1 MSAVPRPRQPL
12 LLPMSLLHLDAVM
25 AIEAGAYP
33 FPWSHG
39 NFVDSLAAGYDAR
52 VLYDDE
58 GAILGYFV
66 AMAGVE
72 EMHLLNITVAPRAWH
87 LGHGR
92 FMLDALEA
100 LCRERGARQLWLEV
114 RVSNERARAIY
125 RRRGFA
131 EVGRRKGYYPDARGK
146 REDACSIAGEVA
158 DVGVELGDGYA
169 KAFHALSREN
179 APCRGGGFKTIA
191 EAGPVVLAD
200 GRRQPVPLFSM
211 PAFPGRSCRRPR
223 RP

>member
-33 FPWSHG
+33 FPWTHG

-52 VLYDDE
+52 VLYDDQ

-87 LGHGR
+87 QGHGR

-131 EVGRRKGYYPDARGK
+131 EVGRRKGYYPDAHGK
-146 REDACSIAGEVA
+146 REDAIVMSLGIEGA
-158 DVGVELGDGYA
+158 GDG
-169 KAFHALSREN
+169 L
-179 APCRGGGFKTIA
+179 
-191 EAGPVVLAD
+191 D
-200 GRRQPVPLFSM
+200 
-211 PAFPGRSCRRPR
+211 
-223 RP
+223 

>member
-1 MSAVPRPRQPL
+1 MSAVPQPRQPL

-33 FPWSHG
+33 FPWTHG

-52 VLYDDE
+52 VLYDDQ

-87 LGHGR
+87 QGHGR

-100 LCRERGARQLWLEV
+100 LCHERGARQLWLEV

-131 EVGRRKGYYPDARGK
+131 EVGIRRKHDEVELLRLITSLDVGDVFLHPDAGGQLDGLGRL
-146 REDACSIAGEVA
+146 RRHVEGESAKEEEQCFHGVIRYSFIHQLTRSA
-158 DVGVELGDGYA
+158 SVGSD
-169 KAFHALSREN
+169 F
-179 APCRGGGFKTIA
+179 
-191 EAGPVVLAD
+191 
-200 GRRQPVPLFSM
+200 
-211 PAFPGRSCRRPR
+211 CRRFCQTF
-223 RP
+223 